1 MLIGR
6 DEKRSAVDALP
17 SRERRVIIGIVVFAL
32 ALWGAGCHQPI
43 LAGIAAPENAG
54 RKAVC
59 AGVLGV
65 SGGSEKQQC

>member
-1 MLIGR
+1 
-6 DEKRSAVDALP
+6 
-17 SRERRVIIGIVVFAL
+17 VIIGIVVFAL